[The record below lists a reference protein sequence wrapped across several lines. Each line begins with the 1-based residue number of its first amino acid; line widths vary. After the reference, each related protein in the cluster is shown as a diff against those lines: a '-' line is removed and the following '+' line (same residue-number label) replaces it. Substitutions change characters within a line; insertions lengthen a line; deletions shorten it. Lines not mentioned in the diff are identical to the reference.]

1 MGYINDLT
9 ALKMSSN
16 VYMFKTAMNI
26 AGVPY
31 VRGGTLDIQQKSY
44 DTMRY
49 YFGQFGLGVKLE
61 LIYRMKQLDKEVEQI
76 KCQVSY

>member
-31 VRGGTLDIQQKSY
+31 VTRRY
-44 DTMRY
+44 VRY
-49 YFGQFGLGVKLE
+49 YHKKH
-61 LIYRMKQLDKEVEQI
+61 LILCVTILDNLDLV
-76 KCQVSY
+76 

>member
-1 MGYINDLT
+1 MGYIDDLT

-26 AGVPY
+26 AIPY

-61 LIYRMKQLDKEVEQI
+61 LIYQMRRLDKEVEQI

>member
-1 MGYINDLT
+1 MDEPIKLKGTPTKSSWKTMGYINDLT

-31 VRGGTLDIQQKSY
+31 VRGGTLDIPQKH
-44 DTMRY
+44 
-49 YFGQFGLGVKLE
+49 
-61 LIYRMKQLDKEVEQI
+61 LIRCVIISDSLDLV
-76 KCQVSY
+76 